1 MALEFNKVVDQVL
14 KLGRMLDEIDLNT
27 GNRLDIAIER
37 FENAPDLDFIHQ
49 RVAMTRRPDVSGYRG
64 AAPLDAPYHEPI
76 NQIFPCPPLPS
87 SATII
92 AADGSQ
98 IYPHEQAPMHYFL
111 LNIGLFTYRH
121 GGQNAAPQQESIPQ
135 LVFHRDHVHDAGGR
149 LLSNRTV
156 DAQRTAREMDAL
168 AAKAWELRGE
178 ARPLIALYDNHLL
191 FWANTDVTNSI
202 ELMRKYHAGLVR
214 LNDAGA
220 ILAGYV
226 DNPTRSRVVIRL
238 LHLLSLTD
246 EEVHTTDL
254 STSRELEGVRDL
266 ELFNTVLQ
274 PGERSALMV
283 QNSPRNLKYKQR
295 GVSYEIAFFYLKVSS
310 GYRESIV
317 RVDLPMW
324 VARDKGMLDE
334 LHALLVHQ
342 SSMQGRNPYPYALTR
357 ADELAY
363 VSSKDKL
370 KLDELIGF
378 ELRRRGIDPH
388 PFSAKTW
395 GKQLARSDKRSHKV

>member
-1 MALEFNKVVDQVL
+1 MALEFNKVVEQVL

-27 GNRLDIAIER
+27 GNRLDIAVER
-37 FENAPDLDFIHQ
+37 FENAPDLDFIHE
-49 RVAMTRRPDVSGYRG
+49 RVEMTRRPDVSGYRG
-64 AAPLDAPYHEPI
+64 AAPLDAPFHEPI
-76 NQIFPCPPLPS
+76 NQIFPCPPPPP

-111 LNIGLFTYRH
+111 LNVGLFTYRH
-121 GGQNAAPQQESIPQ
+121 GEQASAPEQETVPS
-135 LVFHRDHVHDAGGR
+135 LVFHRDHVQDGAGR

-156 DAQRTAREMDAL
+156 DAQRTSREMEAL
-168 AAKAWELRGE
+168 AEKAWKLRDE

-191 FWANTDVTNSI
+191 FWANTDVTGSL
-202 ELMRKYHAGLVR
+202 ELMRKYHAGMVR

-226 DNPTRSRVVIRL
+226 DNPTRSRVMIRL

-246 EEVHTTDL
+246 EEVRSTDL
-254 STSRELEGVRDL
+254 SFNQELEGVRDIQ
-266 ELFNTVLQ
+266 LFDVVLQ
-274 PGERSALMV
+274 PGERSAMMV

-295 GVSYEIAFFYLKVSS
+295 GVSYEIGFFYLKVSS

-317 RVDLPMW
+317 RVDIPMW
-324 VARDKGMLDE
+324 VARNRQMVDE
-334 LHALLVHQ
+334 LHAMLVHQ
-342 SSMQGRNPYPYALTR
+342 SSMQGRNPYPYVLTR

-363 VSSKDKL
+363 VSGKDKL
-370 KLDELIGF
+370 KLDEMISF